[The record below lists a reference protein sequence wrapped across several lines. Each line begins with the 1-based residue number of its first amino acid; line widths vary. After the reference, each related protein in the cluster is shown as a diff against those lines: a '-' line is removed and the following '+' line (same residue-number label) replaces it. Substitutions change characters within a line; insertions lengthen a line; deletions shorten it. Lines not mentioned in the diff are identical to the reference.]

1 MSASGIVR
9 PRFLYS
15 GAGST
20 LQFPLDHTSPH
31 PTEAPTDVSAL
42 EGRLQDAYF
51 VCPAS
56 HIGRVVTGV
65 VLAAEQSRVSR
76 AFSSGAGAA
85 DRFGL
90 TTVSFAD
97 KLAEQGYKVLVLDLF
112 QEGKADANTLEHV
125 AIVQQA
131 ALYLKQKHDIQRV
144 ALCGVGAGAD
154 LAVKV
159 AMEKAAALACVVAMC
174 PKGAIPW
181 TPAEEETGAGAD
193 EPPITPL
200 LLQFGEKSAYA
211 GSEAV
216 RMC

>member
-1 MSASGIVR
+1 MSVSGIVR

-20 LQFPLDHTSPH
+20 LQFPLD
-31 PTEAPTDVSAL
+31 PTPADAPAS
-42 EGRLQDAYF
+42 EGQLQDAYF
-51 VCPAS
+51 VAPAS

-65 VLAAEQSRVSR
+65 VFVAEQSRVSR
-76 AFSSGAGAA
+76 AFSAGAGAA

-112 QEGKADANTLEHV
+112 QEGRVPAEGSEQHV

-131 ALYLKQKHDIQRV
+131 ALYLKQKHDVQRV
-144 ALCGVGAGAD
+144 GLCGIGAGAD

-159 AMEKAAALACVVAMC
+159 AMERAAALDCVVAMC
-174 PKGAIPW
+174 PKGLVPW
-181 TPAEEETGAGAD
+181 KPLDAAAD
-193 EPPITPL
+193 TADDVTPPIIPL
-200 LLQFGEKSAYA
+200 LLQLGEKSPYA
-211 GSEAV
+211 ASEAV
-216 RMC
+216 RWSVLW